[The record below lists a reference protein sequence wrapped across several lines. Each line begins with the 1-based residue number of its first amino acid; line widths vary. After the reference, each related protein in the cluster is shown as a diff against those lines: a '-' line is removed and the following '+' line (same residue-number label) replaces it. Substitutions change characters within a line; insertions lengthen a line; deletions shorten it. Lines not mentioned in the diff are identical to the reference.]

1 MSEPF
6 QSTPRST
13 SYLAVTSTTGSLQ
26 MRVTS
31 AHERDVLIFNAGE
44 KIAFV
49 DLGDSTVVAV
59 EPTAGV
65 PGSQPVP
72 PGAYFST
79 RRIDERGGVRTH
91 LAAICKSGE
100 TTDLYIT
107 SGRGL

>member
-13 SYLAVTSTTGSLQ
+13 LYLAATSTTGSLLIP
-26 MRVTS
+26 VS
-31 AHERDVLIFNAGE
+31 GAFERDVLIFNAGE

-49 DLGDSTVVAV
+49 DLGGVGVVAV
-59 EPTAGV
+59 EPTTGV
-65 PGSQPVP
+65 SGSQPVP

-79 RRIDERGGVRTH
+79 RRIDPDGSTRTH
-91 LAAICKSGE
+91 IAAICKSGE
-100 TTDLYIT
+100 TTDLYVT